1 MRTRRAVLLLG
12 ATSATVF
19 VAGGL
24 LVVVTY
30 ESLREGPLP
39 VVLAVDIVVLAA
51 VLWTT
56 RRLGLGTPAVL
67 SRLGSALALAGLAVV
82 LGFLGSILLFEGL
95 TDRLPEWVATV
106 GTFLGSAASL
116 LALPVG
122 LLMVAVAILREG
134 RLPGWARPLPLL
146 ATFLLMAAP
155 VAVAVA
161 PEGKSE
167 GQVAAILFAGAGVI
181 WSSYVF
187 GMAGASG
194 PDPESSTRFEPGEP
208 PGTPTPGPVST

>member
-1 MRTRRAVLLLG
+1 MRTRRAVLWLG

-39 VVLAVDIVVLAA
+39 VVLAVDIVLLAA
-51 VLWTT
+51 VLWAT
-56 RRLGLGTPAVL
+56 RRFGLGTPAVL

-95 TDRLPEWVATV
+95 TDRLPEWVAAV
-106 GTFLGSAASL
+106 GTFVGSTASL

-122 LLMVAVAILREG
+122 LVMVAVAILSER

-155 VAVAVA
+155 VAVAVV

-167 GQVAAILFAGAGVI
+167 GQVAATLFAVAGLI

-194 PDPESSTRFEPGEP
+194 SDPESSTRSEPGEP
-208 PGTPTPGPVST
+208 PGNPTPGPVSR